1 MRVEATLFDVL
12 ITGGQ
17 LIDGTGSPAVRSD
30 LGIKED
36 RVAATGDLSSATA
49 ARVVDATGLTLCPG
63 FIDTHCHSD
72 GILIL
77 DGQHAMGIRQGV
89 TTEIITP
96 DGSGYAPLPPDKYR
110 QVRQYH
116 AGVLGLPPEDLD
128 VSSIEA
134 SRNNYDRH
142 TACNVAMFL
151 GHGPLRMNI
160 IGMKDAPMAGA
171 ELERAENMLLEGLEQ
186 GACGFS
192 TGLSYY
198 PNSWSD
204 SDEIVALCKV
214 AAKFGMP
221 FSIHTRT
228 AYRERGF
235 KGGGIEDAIEIARRS
250 GVKLHIEHTRTAPDT
265 AGQVEKLM
273 APVEQAKRDGVD
285 VTLETYPYPTGAGAP
300 IGGLPGWFHE
310 GTPEDMIARLAD
322 PETKAKLVTA
332 LRETPG
338 LGDFAGYMW
347 TYLESAANKHME
359 GMAFPDAAAARGV
372 SVEEM
377 VCDVLLEEKLIAGF
391 RGVPTSSIR
400 LWRQVEEDVMD
411 LLARDDYMVGSD
423 ACPIGGMVHPRAY
436 GTFPRIVGRLRRRY
450 GHPLERVIQRCTQNP
465 AVRFG
470 LKDRGVLEVGKFAD
484 VVVFD
489 DETISDQSTFE
500 DPAVHPVGIEYVL
513 VNGEVAVDNQRCTG
527 VLAGRAVP

>member
-1 MRVEATLFDVL
+1 MFDVL
-12 ITGGQ
+12 VIGGE

-30 LGIKED
+30 LGIKGD
-36 RVAATGDLSSATA
+36 RVTAIGDLSSSTA
-49 ARVVDATGLTLCPG
+49 ARIVDATGLTLSPG

-72 GILIL
+72 GILLL

-96 DGSGYAPLPPDKYR
+96 DGIGYALVPPDKYLEF
-110 QVRQYH
+110 RQYH

-128 VSSIEA
+128 FSSVEA
-134 SRNNYDRH
+134 ARKNYDRR
-142 TACNVAMFL
+142 TSCNVAMFL
-151 GHGPLRMNI
+151 GHGALRINV
-160 IGMKDAPMAGA
+160 IGMRDAPMAGTD
-171 ELERAENMLLEGLEQ
+171 LERAKRLLLESLEQ

-204 SDEIVALCKV
+204 GEEIVDLCKV

-235 KGGGIEDAIEIARRS
+235 HNGGIEDALEIGRRS
-250 GVKLHIEHTRTAPDT
+250 GVKVHIEHYRTAPHN
-265 AGQVEKLM
+265 AGQVEQIM
-273 APVEQAKRDGVD
+273 EPIERARRDGVD
-285 VTLETYPYPTGAGAP
+285 VTLETYPYPTGAGSP
-300 IGGLPGWFHE
+300 IGALPGWFHE
-310 GTPEDMIARLAD
+310 GKPDDMIARLAD
-322 PETKAKLVTA
+322 AETRAMLIKSLSD
-332 LRETPG
+332 ESG
-338 LGDFAGYMW
+338 LGDLAGFMW
-347 TYLESAANKHME
+347 TYLESAANKHLE
-359 GMAFPDAAAARGV
+359 GMAFPDAAAERGV

-377 VCDVLLEEKLIAGF
+377 VCDVLLEERLIAGF
-391 RGVPTSSIR
+391 RGIPTSSVR

-411 LLARDDYMVGSD
+411 LLARDDFMVGSD
-423 ACPIGGMVHPRAY
+423 SCPIGGMVHPRAY

-450 GHPLERVIQRCTQNP
+450 GHPLERVIQRVTQNP

-470 LKDRGVLEVGKFAD
+470 LKDRGTLEVGKFAD

-489 DETISDQSTFE
+489 EKTISDQSTFE
-500 DPAVHPVGIEYVL
+500 DPAVHPIGVKYVL
-513 VNGEVAVDNQRCTG
+513 VNGEVAVDHERCTG